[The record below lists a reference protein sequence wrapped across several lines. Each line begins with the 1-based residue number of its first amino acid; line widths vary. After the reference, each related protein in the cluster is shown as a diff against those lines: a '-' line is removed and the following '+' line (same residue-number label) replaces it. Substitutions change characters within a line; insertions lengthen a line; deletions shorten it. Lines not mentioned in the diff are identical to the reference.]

1 MLQHLLRRLAGILT
15 LSALATSGAFA
26 QSQDGP
32 LRIVVGYAP
41 GGATDRV
48 ARIVGDKLQ
57 AKLGVPVIVD
67 NKPGAG
73 GRLAAQQVKAA
84 PAGQNVLMLANPAV
98 MVVAPLVFK
107 DNGYD
112 AERDFVPVSHVNDY
126 EFALSVS
133 TAVPVRELPHLLAW
147 MRANPDKA
155 NVGVPATG
163 SLPHF
168 FGLMV
173 GEKAKV
179 QTQVVG
185 YRGSAPLLTDL
196 VGGQVPIAVDT
207 LDVVIPQH
215 QSGKVRILAMS
226 GAKRSPFAPE
236 VPTFKE
242 AGLDL
247 VALGWNAF
255 FAPAS
260 MPREKVARYAQAIR
274 EVMQDPDTVRRFK
287 DSLMTPVVSTQEQT
301 AAMLKAYRAQ
311 WAPVVQKSGYQP

>member
-1 MLQHLLRRLAGILT
+1 
-15 LSALATSGAFA
+15 
-26 QSQDGP
+26 
-32 LRIVVGYAP
+32 
-41 GGATDRV
+41 
-48 ARIVGDKLQ
+48 
-57 AKLGVPVIVD
+57 
-67 NKPGAG
+67 
-73 GRLAAQQVKAA
+73 
-84 PAGQNVLMLANPAV
+84 
-98 MVVAPLVFK
+98 
-107 DNGYD
+107 
-112 AERDFVPVSHVNDY
+112 
-126 EFALSVS
+126 
-133 TAVPVRELPHLLAW
+133 
-147 MRANPDKA
+147 
-155 NVGVPATG
+155 VPATG

-185 YRGSAPLLTDL
+185 YRGSGPLLTDL
-196 VGGQVPIAVDT
+196 IGGQVPIAVDT

-215 QSGKVRILAMS
+215 QAGKVRILAMS

-255 FAPAS
+255 FAPAT
-260 MPREKVARYAQAIR
+260 MPREKVARLSQAIR
-274 EVMQDPDTVRRFK
+274 EVMQDPDTTRRFK
-287 DSLMTPVVSTQEQT
+287 DSLMTPVASTQEQT